1 MQVQYI
7 GEEVRVRWGIDIF
20 DFIRGLVHGS
30 WRYYEL
36 GLVLH
41 SCGQRAGPWPRPH
54 SARYSIS

>member
-7 GEEVRVRWGIDIF
+7 EEEVRVRWGDRYMF
-20 DFIRGLVHGS
+20 DLSGELLHGS

-41 SCGQRAGPWPRPH
+41 SCGQRSGPWPRPY
-54 SARYSIS
+54 SRYSIS